1 MANRILQAMQ
11 CLDYSALTAL
21 RNIFRAVVDWN
32 PCGIA
37 IMKTYKFGTESS
49 LQGAEYSLPNLRWLA
64 MHAEQVDCLP
74 EDSFQPLSEHDR

>member
-1 MANRILQAMQ
+1 M
-11 CLDYSALTAL
+11 ST
-21 RNIFRAVVDWN
+21 VVDWN

-37 IMKTYKFGTESS
+37 IMKTYKFGSGCS
-49 LQGAEYSLPNLRWLA
+49 MQGAEYNLPNLHWLA